1 MRLVGRTRR
10 RCRASSSETTRFTGT
25 TGNNRAP
32 RKASTLGSNAGC
44 SRCRIAPR
52 ISSAWTSRP
61 CESTITFTPRPCTMA
76 TSSYTSQE
84 LMVAVASREI
94 HDGDLVFVGM
104 RLPILAYAVALS
116 THAPTARG
124 LFEVGLMRDHP
135 ADAFLGT
142 MGDPPNVAGALWAT
156 RMSNAMALMAQGHVD
171 LGFIGGA
178 EVDRFGNLNTSYVG
192 DPTKPQVKLP
202 GSGGGA
208 DIAILSRRWVTLMNH
223 ERRRLVDR
231 VSYVPSPGYGD
242 GSPGW
247 RERHGLLGGGPAAVI
262 TTLCVFRFPEG
273 GGEAFVSTIHPGYTV
288 DEVQAET
295 GWRLTL
301 AGAVAETLPP
311 TESELVAIRR

>member
-1 MRLVGRTRR
+1 
-10 RCRASSSETTRFTGT
+10 
-25 TGNNRAP
+25 
-32 RKASTLGSNAGC
+32 
-44 SRCRIAPR
+44 
-52 ISSAWTSRP
+52 
-61 CESTITFTPRPCTMA
+61 MA
-76 TSSYTSQE
+76 TNSYTSQE

-94 HDGDLVFVGM
+94 RDGDVVFVGM
-104 RLPILAYAVALS
+104 RLPILAYAVALE
-116 THAPTARG
+116 THAPNARG
-124 LFEVGLMRDHP
+124 LFEVGLMRDRP

-178 EVDRFGNLNTSYVG
+178 EVDRFGNLNTSYIG
-192 DPTKPQVKLP
+192 DPARPVVKLP

-231 VSYVPSPGYGD
+231 VSFMTSPGYGD

-247 RERHGLLGGGPAAVI
+247 RKRNGILGGGPVAII

-273 GGEAFVSTIHPGYTV
+273 GGEAYVDTVHPGHTA
-288 DEVQAET
+288 DEVREKT
-295 GWRLTL
+295 GWQLRL
-301 AGAVAETLPP
+301 ADHVAETPSP
-311 TESELVAIRR
+311 TDSELATMRRFDPDGFWTRAAS